1 LGDSLASGLS
11 GNYALRAACY
21 TYGRFARFIEE
32 ATMPDPRRSRP
43 VTALRNYAAAAL
55 LNLALVSTTLVPP
68 DRSRAAQTRIVTV
81 ASPFHPTEVAD
92 LGAGE
97 RGILSMPYVSGGLAA
112 PVADH

>member
-1 LGDSLASGLS
+1 
-11 GNYALRAACY
+11 
-21 TYGRFARFIEE
+21 
-32 ATMPDPRRSRP
+32 MPDPRRSRP

-97 RGILSMPYVSGGLAA
+97 RGILSMPYVSGGHGATIGEN
-112 PVADH
+112 